1 MTSELSITMHFKK
14 ACCMHDVTKGAFN
27 NYVDIIFPFF
37 GPLPPLRGQFLY
49 PERGQN
55 QTFFDPLPLI
65 LST

>member
-37 GPLPPLRGQFLY
+37 DPSPPAWTVFI
-49 PERGQN
+49 P
-55 QTFFDPLPLI
+55 
-65 LST
+65 